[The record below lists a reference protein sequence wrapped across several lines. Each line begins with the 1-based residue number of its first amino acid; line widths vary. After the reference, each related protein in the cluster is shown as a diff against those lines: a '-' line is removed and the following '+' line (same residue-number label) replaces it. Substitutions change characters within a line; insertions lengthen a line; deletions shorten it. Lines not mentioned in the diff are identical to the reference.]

1 MEKLLKKDASICI
14 FLNVVSTYLDHNKNI
29 GRENLP
35 NIARIVN
42 KQCGTCLTNFD
53 VFPIVG
59 MEIAIVKS

>member
-1 MEKLLKKDASICI
+1 MEKLLKKDASLCI
-14 FLNVVSTYLDHNKNI
+14 FLNVVSTYFDRNKNI

-35 NIARIVN
+35 SIVRMVN
-42 KQCGTCLTNFD
+42 KQYGTCLTNFD

>member
-1 MEKLLKKDASICI
+1 MEKLLKKDASLCI
-14 FLNVVSTYLDHNKNI
+14 FLNVVSTYFDHNKNI

-35 NIARIVN
+35 SIVKMVN
-42 KQCGTCLTNFD
+42 KQCGICLTNFD